1 MSRKAK
7 VLITGGGGFIG
18 SHLADALVRAGHA
31 VTALDCWEPQVHG
44 HRPRP
49 YRNPSVRYLTGDVRR
64 RPDLRR
70 ALAGTDVLF
79 HLAAQVGVGQSMYEI
94 DRYADHNVRGT
105 GLVLEEVLGM
115 RRRPRRIVV
124 ASSMSIYGE
133 GRYRCGVCGIVD
145 GAGRLPSDL
154 DRRRWEPRCSRCRK
168 PLSAVGTPEEKPLA
182 CTSVYAVT
190 KRDQE
195 ELVLSVGRAYGIP
208 AVALRFFNV
217 YGPRQS
223 LSNPYTGV
231 MAIFLAQI
239 LNGNPPGIYE
249 DGLQTRDFLSVH
261 DIARCGAWL
270 VGSDALDGQAVNLG
284 TGRAVS
290 VLEVAGLLIRLC
302 GARMS
307 PRILGAFRA
316 GDIRHCFADNRRL
329 LAAGF
334 RPTTPLEEGM
344 SELVRWARATGAV
357 DRTASAQR
365 ELARRRLVTGRGP

>member
-1 MSRKAK
+1 MGKSAK
-7 VLITGGGGFIG
+7 ILVTGGGGFIG
-18 SHLADALVRAGHA
+18 SHLADVLVRAGNS

-44 HRPRP
+44 RRPRP
-49 YRNPSVRYLTGDVRR
+49 YRNPAVRYLTGDVRR

-79 HLAAQVGVGQSMYEI
+79 HFAAQVGVGQSMYEI
-94 DRYADHNVRGT
+94 DRYVDHNVRGT
-105 GLVLEEVLGM
+105 GQVLEVILAQK
-115 RRRPRRIVV
+115 RRPRRIVV

-133 GRYRCGVCGIVD
+133 GRYRCGACGVAD
-145 GAGRLPSDL
+145 GAARDPADL
-154 DRRRWEPRCSRCRK
+154 ARGRWEPRCARCRK
-168 PLSAVGTPEEKPLA
+168 PLAAVGTPEEKPLA
-182 CTSVYAVT
+182 CASVYAVT

-231 MAIFLAQI
+231 MAIFLSQI

-249 DGLQTRDFLSVH
+249 DGRQTRDFVSVH

-270 VGSDALDGQAVNLG
+270 TGSDALDGQAVNLG
-284 TGRAVS
+284 TGRAVQ
-290 VLEVAGLLIRLC
+290 VREVADLLIRLC
-302 GARMS
+302 GARLS
-307 PRILGAFRA
+307 PRVLGAFRA
-316 GDIRHCFADNRRL
+316 GDVRHCFADNRRL

-334 RPTTPLEEGM
+334 RPATSLEEGM
-344 SELVRWARATGAV
+344 EELVRWARATGAV
-357 DRTASAQR
+357 DRTALAQK
-365 ELARRRLVTGRGP
+365 ELSRRRLVTGKAR